1 MRNYTEEIRAQHDN
15 KIYREVITFSDLN
28 SPPGILVKSARIKGI
43 SGGSIPPLAATRR
56 GNKTKRRINTMK
68 IDMYNGDHATDA
80 DKIRIF
86 FNDSTCKGLD
96 LQK

>member
-1 MRNYTEEIRAQHDN
+1 
-15 KIYREVITFSDLN
+15 
-28 SPPGILVKSARIKGI
+28 
-43 SGGSIPPLAATRR
+43 
-56 GNKTKRRINTMK
+56 MK